1 MTRSGTSWSGDCD
14 IHSPSRRHKFVNLH
28 TQIRC
33 VYAVASILKILRA
46 EALFSMPRL
55 SNVRQTDMKTI
66 SKWIVTGCLEL
77 VFCFWLLGTAAN
89 LVSSPSNAKVGLG
102 VFCYFT
108 GLLAI
113 PGASA
118 GYVIAR
124 VADARA
130 RQKQLQQ
137 AFPDDE
143 IAGKTTVL
151 KLLDSKRSC
160 R

>member
-1 MTRSGTSWSGDCD
+1 
-14 IHSPSRRHKFVNLH
+14 
-28 TQIRC
+28 
-33 VYAVASILKILRA
+33 
-46 EALFSMPRL
+46 MPPL
-55 SNVRQTDMKTI
+55 SNEADMKTI

-118 GYVIAR
+118 GYAIAR

-130 RQKQLQQ
+130 RQKQLQE

-151 KLLDSKRSC
+151 KLLDAKRSC